1 MACSEGRLAGRRL
14 RPRTHERMLVAVSEG
29 LDREIATQQA
39 AYLLR
44 LSRSTVV
51 RLIEEGEL
59 PAHATGS
66 GRRQL
71 RLTDVLRYREKLR
84 TRRESLID
92 DFTEQYGEEDPK
104 QLAALIAEARRA
116 R

>member
-1 MACSEGRLAGRRL
+1 
-14 RPRTHERMLVAVSEG
+14 MLVAVSEG
-29 LDREIATQQA
+29 LDHEIATEQA
-39 AYLLR
+39 ADLLR

-51 RLIEEGEL
+51 KLIEDGEL
-59 PAHATGS
+59 SEHASGS
-66 GRRQL
+66 GRYRL

-92 DFTEQYGEEDPK
+92 DFTEQYGEEDPE